1 MTDHVNRNSITV
13 SATATSATNA
23 YGSNGNAVWVY
34 NSGEVAVHVKSGA
47 STVAA
52 TTSDNV
58 IPAGQARTL
67 IRDPNDTH
75 LAIRTASSTATVYFH
90 STTKEG

>member
-1 MTDHVNRNSITV
+1 MVDHVNSPSVTV
-13 SATATSATNA
+13 SATTSSSANA
-23 YGSNGNAVWVY
+23 YGKDQNGSAVWVY
-34 NSGEVAVHVKSGA
+34 NASAVAVHVKSGD

-67 IRDPNDTH
+67 KRNPNDTH
-75 LAIRTASSTATVYFH
+75 LAVRTASSTGTVYFH
-90 STTKEG
+90 STTF